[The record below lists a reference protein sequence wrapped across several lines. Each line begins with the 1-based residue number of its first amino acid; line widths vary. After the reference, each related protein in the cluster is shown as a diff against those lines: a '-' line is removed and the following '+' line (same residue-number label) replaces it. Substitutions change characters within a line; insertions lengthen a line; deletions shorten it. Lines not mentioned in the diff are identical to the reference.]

1 MRGNGH
7 QSCILPWKKTVEI
20 NELQYKC
27 MPVLNSNQVHM
38 HVHVSYFSSPFAS
51 FNVILWGKYHK
62 ICVGKQVKADLVTLT
77 RNMKFFFSFWRLTY
91 LVPFQKVR
99 LSYACKKIVSTG
111 FVCDFMSKS
120 FQKFYNLNNNNYCAA
135 WYTYYQLSWY
145 HKLATVKSFKADISS
160 VSPLSFIL
168 KKG

>member
-7 QSCILPWKKTVEI
+7 QSCILPWKKAVEI

-62 ICVGKQVKADLVTLT
+62 ICVGKQVKRRFSNID
-77 RNMKFFFSFWRLTY
+77 KEYEFFFFLKVN

-120 FQKFYNLNNNNYCAA
+120 FQKFYNLNNNCAGIHM
-135 WYTYYQLSWY
+135 YG
-145 HKLATVKSFKADISS
+145 VI
-160 VSPLSFIL
+160 
-168 KKG
+168 

>member
-1 MRGNGH
+1 MGVGTITSMFMSLTVKACCTWGYVH

-99 LSYACKKIVSTG
+99 LSYACKKIVSTL
-111 FVCDFMSKS
+111 V
-120 FQKFYNLNNNNYCAA
+120 
-135 WYTYYQLSWY
+135 LSVI
-145 HKLATVKSFKADISS
+145 LCPTPFKNFTTWITI
-160 VSPLSFIL
+160 VLVYIYME
-168 KKG
+168 

>member
-1 MRGNGH
+1 MGVGTTTSMFMSLTVKACCTWGYGH

-20 NELQYKC
+20 NELQYEC

-51 FNVILWGKYHK
+51 FNVILWGKFHK
-62 ICVGKQVKADLVTLT
+62 ICVGKQVKSRFSNID
-77 RNMKFFFSFWRLTY
+77 KEYEFFFFFLKVN

-120 FQKFYNLNNNNYCAA
+120 FKKFYNLNNNCAGIHI
-135 WYTYYQLSWY
+135 YG
-145 HKLATVKSFKADISS
+145 VI
-160 VSPLSFIL
+160 
-168 KKG
+168 